1 MRLSLNCNKA
11 ERSSSWQSG
20 GIEEAVTLAIVKLKK
35 KKGKTNRMNIVN
47 KHMEDKPIVFSK
59 IKFV

>member
-20 GIEEAVTLAIVKLKK
+20 SIEEAVKLANLKLKK
-35 KKGKTNRMNIVN
+35 KKGKTNHMNIVN
-47 KHMEDKPIVFSK
+47 KHIEDKPIVFSK